1 MADDD
6 TKSGGAGSRSA
17 GKIKKIVVN
26 RDLCIGA
33 ASCVVNAPGVYE
45 LDGEN
50 KAVIIQKGGTKNSG
64 PAERADLEDGAIDD
78 ETLMA
83 AAQSCPT
90 KAIFL
95 YDEDG
100 KQVYP

>member
-1 MADDD
+1 MADV
-6 TKSGGAGSRSA
+6 TK
-17 GKIKKIVVN
+17 KIKKIVVD

-50 KAVIIQKGGTKNSG
+50 KAVIIRKDGTKSSEST
-64 PAERADLEDGAIDD
+64 ERASFADGAVDD
-78 ETLMA
+78 ETLLA

-90 KAIFL
+90 KAIFV

>member
-1 MADDD
+1 MAEE
-6 TKSGGAGSRSA
+6 KK
-17 GKIKKIVVN
+17 KIKKIVVN

-33 ASCVVNAPGVYE
+33 ASCVVNAPGVFE
-45 LDGEN
+45 LDAEN
-50 KAVIIQKGGTKNSG
+50 KAVIKGKNAKNSG
-64 PAERADLEDGAIDD
+64 PAEKIELEDQGVDD
-78 ETLMA
+78 ETMMA

-90 KAIFL
+90 KAVFL